1 MKTSKLIQELEKS
14 LERNGDLE
22 VVMQATL
29 LENGFSRNKDC
40 VIEDVFVSTVETAQV
55 VWKEKEPQLQ
65 IFWQM

>member
-1 MKTSKLIQELEKS
+1 MKTSALIEELKRS

-29 LENGFSRNKDC
+29 LENGFSRSGYNVVD
-40 VIEDVFVSTVETAQV
+40 DVFMSTVENAKV
-55 VWKEKEPQLQ
+55 VSQEDKPKLQ